1 MYRPIPP
8 FTIIK
13 VVMSKKLLRKIFNKK
28 FSFLNYLSKLFAYN
42 NCSSHWENWDETMH
56 VQFQRIFE
64 GNISLHGKILH
75 SCVQLC
81 GSSIN
86 LGEFPR
92 LILSWG
98 AFTSS
103 CVAIVSGEQFPRAS
117 CSSLSIYRT
126 KQLETSGRD
135 RERKREKERSRNLK
149 W

>member
-1 MYRPIPP
+1 
-8 FTIIK
+8 
-13 VVMSKKLLRKIFNKK
+13 
-28 FSFLNYLSKLFAYN
+28 
-42 NCSSHWENWDETMH
+42 MH
-56 VQFQRIFE
+56 VQFQWIFE

-103 CVAIVSGEQFPRAS
+103 RVAIVSGEQFPRVS